1 MILMN
6 NRQARSILIT
16 LISLGT
22 LVACSADKLEARL
35 QADPQCKSLINPKT
49 GALMPCPGS
58 DKEFYKSIPA
68 LNTKAP
74 VPSRESASGATAISQ
89 SSPVK
94 PLAAPVEC
102 KPSLH
107 QKSGALMPCPAP

>member
-1 MILMN
+1 MICMKN
-6 NRQARSILIT
+6 NLLINGLLPLVCLLSLVGCTANKLQAR
-16 LISLGT
+16 
-22 LVACSADKLEARL
+22 LE
-35 QADPQCKSLINPKT
+35 ADPQCKSIVNPKT

-68 LNTKAP
+68 LNTKTLI
-74 VPSRESASGATAISQ
+74 SSQELASHPQASSQAIPAKPIST
-89 SSPVK
+89 SS
-94 PLAAPVEC
+94 EC

>member
-1 MILMN
+1 MKN
-6 NRQARSILIT
+6 NLLINGLFLLVSLLGLVGCTSDKLQAR
-16 LISLGT
+16 
-22 LVACSADKLEARL
+22 LE
-35 QADPQCKSLINPKT
+35 ADPQCKSIVNTKT

-68 LNTKAP
+68 LNTKALT
-74 VPSRESASGATAISQ
+74 PSQELAAHPQISSQAI
-89 SSPVK
+89 PVK
-94 PLAAPVEC
+94 PISVSTEC